1 MPEKKD
7 RTYLVVKQEPYD
19 RNILH
24 VIGFQTASTPAQARK
39 TARESLPAEDQPG
52 IYAAFSNVQFVE
64 FYNQM
69 VPAIGERPSPDATEG
84 YGVIST
90 PPLDSNG
97 KAPLAGQTDLVEE
110 VDAVSDPA
118 ATPSTPSEA
127 PPVPT
132 EAAPDPWEGRSTSEV
147 AGGLQEHAEA
157 HRAAADDI
165 PAPPEL

>member
-19 RNILH
+19 RTILH

-39 TARESLPAEDQPG
+39 AARESLPAEDQPG

-84 YGVIST
+84 YGVISA

-110 VDAVSDPA
+110 VDAVAAPA
-118 ATPSTPSEA
+118 ATPSTPPA
-127 PPVPT
+127 PAET
-132 EAAPDPWEGRSTSEV
+132 APDPWEGRSTSEV
-147 AGGLQEHAEA
+147 SAGLQEHAGA
-157 HRAAADDI
+157 RQAAAGEI